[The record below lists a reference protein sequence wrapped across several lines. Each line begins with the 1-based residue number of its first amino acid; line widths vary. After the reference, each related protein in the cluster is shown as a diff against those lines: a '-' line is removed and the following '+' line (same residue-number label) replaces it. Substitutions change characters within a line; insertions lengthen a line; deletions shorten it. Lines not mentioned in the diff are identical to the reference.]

1 MAAHSMMAN
10 AYMKWNVCVC
20 VCMCI
25 GGNDDDRQYFMIFV
39 PHTVRAGAN
48 YSSQHRNRVIVLVF
62 WRSLCAKARC
72 ISRSK
77 TMANKLKNI
86 VQYTHTQKCLNLNI
100 FQNLAFSYYALPP
113 LWPFAQNMHLR
124 CQNDVNKKQDS
135 TSNMHWYFYVH
146 QNFKFLAKGP
156 FLGGTWNNTFSHSPH
171 CVRHRPT
178 ALNPFACRCA
188 GMCLR
193 THSHYFPKWMCRAI
207 QLYIRFSM
215 PYTLNLNVPFKFAA
229 WNLGT
234 LLLLFISESLQCT
247 TSSSLLS
254 VEYAVLSNHRNACT
268 GERERMEIR
277 MKLLRIQWGTSNLQG
292 FHIPLHSC
300 TQRNCAAATQKTVAN
315 RSVSVGWS
323 NNARLNATAI
333 SPSIIHM
340 TNNKY
345 ASIVM

>member
-1 MAAHSMMAN
+1 MFEFEHIPKSSIFLLCLPYGHSRRTCTFVARMMWI
-10 AYMKWNVCVC
+10 KSRIPHQICIDIF
-20 VCMCI
+20 MCI
-25 GGNDDDRQYFMIFV
+25 RISN
-39 PHTVRAGAN
+39 
-48 YSSQHRNRVIVLVF
+48 F
-62 WRSLCAKARC
+62 WRKGRFLC
-72 ISRSK
+72 
-77 TMANKLKNI
+77 
-86 VQYTHTQKCLNLNI
+86 
-100 FQNLAFSYYALPP
+100 
-113 LWPFAQNMHLR
+113 
-124 CQNDVNKKQDS
+124 
-135 TSNMHWYFYVH
+135 
-146 QNFKFLAKGP
+146 
-156 FLGGTWNNTFSHSPH
+156 GTWNNTFSHSPH

-247 TSSSLLS
+247 TSSSLFS